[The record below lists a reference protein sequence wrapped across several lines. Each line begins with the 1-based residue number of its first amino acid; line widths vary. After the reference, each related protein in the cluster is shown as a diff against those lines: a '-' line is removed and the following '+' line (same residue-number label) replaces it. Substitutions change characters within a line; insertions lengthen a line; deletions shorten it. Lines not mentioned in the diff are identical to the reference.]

1 VVREAASGDVDGRYE
16 VVGRLG
22 RGAQGA
28 VLRVIDRGRGDRCVL
43 KAVEAIGEEDEAA
56 LVAEFR
62 HLTRLTH
69 PALVPVRDLG
79 RVEHEG
85 ALPRG
90 TVYVTADEVDGAPAL
105 SVAALEP
112 GERARAIWT
121 IAADVAA
128 ALAVVHGAGLVH
140 HDVAPGNVIVVGD
153 GADAR
158 AVLLDLGLCTVRGG
172 GGDARG
178 TPAYMAPE
186 ALAGRGD
193 PRSDLWSLGA
203 TLHHLAT
210 GAAFFDRGGLAETA
224 RAIVTLEPPAAALPG
239 GLAALVARLL
249 ARDPSRRP
257 PSALALA
264 DELDAIAG
272 ALDRPVRRRPRPAV
286 RAPAAAVALVG
297 ADAAIAA
304 VEQALAVAPCLRVWG
319 PPGASTAAVVAE
331 AVRRRQLAA
340 IAGAAALPAVV
351 RGDLDTVAD
360 RLGVALVA
368 ADADERA
375 AGRFAG
381 AVAAAAAGR
390 LVIAE
395 LAADPRAD
403 ALARA
408 AATAAGHVVV
418 VETRA
423 TAPAPRPG
431 VVAVEVGAASLTAI
445 AALAAAELGR
455 PVPVAWAESLH
466 RASAGLPALAAD
478 IARVAA
484 GRPDPLATLPEAIA
498 PDAAAVAD
506 AFARRALAAPAAE
519 RALLAAVAAWD
530 GRARTEAAA
539 ATAAALHADRDALV
553 AAAGAL
559 VAAGTLARDGDQ
571 LLLAAPLAA
580 AIAARLDD
588 ASRGALHATAAAWAT
603 FVGAPAAVRARHLL
617 GAPPVAGSAPVL
629 SEAAAAAL
637 ARGRSGDAL
646 ALGMAAIEVADD
658 EADCARTALV
668 VARAALVLGRYD
680 QAEGALGLAATVSA
694 TAQRARLLL
703 ARIRQRR
710 GDLDGAE
717 ALLAE
722 LAVTGD
728 DEAVGA
734 HARLLVARAR
744 YADAA
749 RIAGPVDRGRDRA
762 TSDAGHALR
771 LEAAGL
777 AALYQGDVDGAER
790 AFAGLEA
797 GAGDPASLGRALAL
811 RGMAAQQ
818 RSDLVSA
825 SALFARSSAALRD
838 GGDVHAAAV
847 ADLNAGTALSE
858 RGRFAEALPV
868 LAAAA
873 ADLAE
878 VGAVAE
884 RAAAE
889 FNRGNALLG
898 LGQLDAARAAG
909 EVALEHAA
917 RHGLPHIEVFAGLL
931 LGDVARRAGDRASAA
946 AHYRIAE
953 RLARAGGAPHAL
965 LSTLLPRAELAA
977 VDDPAAADALLDEA
991 ASIAASSDDRDR
1003 LALARGRVLLAT
1015 GDRDDAVADA
1025 LIEAARRAV
1034 RDDRVELAF
1043 RLTAVAAQLG
1053 RADRAVAQRRAADA
1067 AQLHARLAAAAAPAW
1082 TLALAD
1088 DLDGAELADLL
1099 APAAAPP
1106 PSPPPGAEVPRLRRL
1121 LALSRRLNGEGS
1133 LDRLLDDVIDA
1144 AIELTAAERGFL
1156 LLRGGREA
1164 AADELAVMV
1173 ARGFADG
1180 DLDGSGSSFSRSI
1193 AEKAAQSGEPVIT
1206 LDAGRDER
1214 FGAAAS
1220 VAAFRLRSVMAVPL
1234 RRKGQVAGCLYVDH
1248 RLRGGAFDDD
1258 AAALLLDLAD
1268 IAAVA
1273 IDNARLAADL
1283 RRQADEIDALNRR
1296 LAADIAD
1303 RDAELVA
1310 VRARLGR
1317 GRDALAGAYPS
1328 IIGRSPAVVAMLE
1341 RVERAARVALP
1352 VVIVG
1357 ESGTGKELIAR
1368 ALHEHGPRRDRP
1380 FVAVNCSAMPEPL
1393 LESELF
1399 GHVRGAFTGADRDR
1413 RGLFEVADGGTLFLD
1428 EVADTGPAMQAKLL
1442 RVLQDG
1448 TFRRV
1453 GDERVRR
1460 ADVRVVAATQRPLA
1474 ELAAAGRFRDDLRFR
1489 LEVIAIEAPPLRAR
1503 PGDIPLLIEHILAR
1517 VAGERPPRLT
1527 RGALRALELHA
1538 WPGNIR
1544 ELENA
1549 LARAVALGG
1558 EVIDVDDLPEGVARA
1573 RASRPAALPDQL
1585 TLKPAIAALER
1596 SYLDAALA
1604 RANGNQTV
1612 AARLLGLSRFG
1623 LQKKLR
1629 RLSGDDSDDET

>member
-1 VVREAASGDVDGRYE
+1 VDGRYE
-16 VVGRLG
+16 VVARLG

-28 VLRVIDRGRGDRCVL
+28 VLRVLDRGRGDHCVL
-43 KAVEAIGEEDEAA
+43 KAVEAIGEDGEAA

-62 HLTRLTH
+62 YLTRLAH

-79 RVEHEG
+79 RVERDG

-90 TVYVTADEVDGAPAL
+90 TVYVTADEVAGAPAL
-105 SVAALEP
+105 TVAALEP
-112 GERARAIWT
+112 GERARAIWAV
-121 IAADVAA
+121 AADVAA
-128 ALAVVHGAGLVH
+128 ALAIIHGAGLVH
-140 HDVAPGNVIVVGD
+140 HDVAPGNVLVVGD
-153 GADAR
+153 GIDAR
-158 AVLLDLGLCTVRGG
+158 AVLLDLGLCTVRGA

-210 GAAFFDRGGLAETA
+210 GEAVFARPTLADTA
-224 RAIVTLEPPAAALPG
+224 RAVVTVAPPPAPLPG
-239 GLAALVARLL
+239 GLAALIARLL
-249 ARDPSRRP
+249 ARDPAQRP
-257 PSALALA
+257 ASALALA

-286 RAPAAAVALVG
+286 RPPASATALVG
-297 ADAAIAA
+297 AEAAIAA
-304 VEQALAVAPCLRVWG
+304 TADALAVAPVLRVWG
-319 PPGASTAAVVAE
+319 PPGASTSAVVDE

-340 IAGAAALPAVV
+340 IAGGAALPPIV

-360 RLGVALVA
+360 RLGVAPA
-368 ADADERA
+368 AGDDRA
-375 AGRFAG
+375 AGHLAT
-381 AVAAAAAGR
+381 AVVRAAAGH
-390 LVIAE
+390 LIIAE
-395 LAADPRAD
+395 LAADARAD

-408 AATAAGHVVV
+408 AAVGGGHLVL

-423 TAPAPRPG
+423 AAPPARAG
-431 VVAVEVGAASLTAI
+431 VIAVEVGAASVDALAG
-445 AALAAAELGR
+445 LAAAELGR
-455 PVPVAWAESLH
+455 PVPAAWAESLH
-466 RASAGLPALAAD
+466 RASGGLPALAAD

-484 GRPDPLATLPEAIA
+484 ARPDPLAILPEAIA
-498 PDAAAVAD
+498 ANAGAVAA
-506 AFARRALAAPAAE
+506 AFARRALSAPPAE
-519 RALLAAVAAWD
+519 RAVLAAVAAWD
-530 GRARTEAAA
+530 GRARTEAVA

-559 VAAGTLARDGDQ
+559 VAAGSLARDGDE
-571 LLLAAPLAA
+571 LLLAGPLAA
-580 AIAARLDD
+580 AIVDELDP

-603 FVGAPAAVRARHLL
+603 FVGAPAAVRARHLVA
-617 GAPPVAGSAPVL
+617 APPVAGSSPVL
-629 SEAAAAAL
+629 AEAAAGAL
-637 ARGRSGDAL
+637 ARGRTGDAL
-646 ALGMAAIEVADD
+646 ALANAALEVADD
-658 EADCARTALV
+658 ESEAAESALL
-668 VARAALVLGRYD
+668 VARAALIAARYD
-680 QAEGALGLAATVSA
+680 QAENAAALAATTAGTSA
-694 TAQRARLLL
+694 RAQLLL
-703 ARIRQRR
+703 GRIRQRR

-717 ALLAE
+717 AVLAE
-722 LAVTGD
+722 LAATGD

-734 HARLLVARAR
+734 LARLLVARAR

-749 RIAGPVDRGRDRA
+749 RFAGPVDRPRDGA

-777 AALYQGDVDGAER
+777 AALYQGDADGADR

-797 GAGDPASLGRALAL
+797 AAADAASLGRALAL
-811 RGMAAQQ
+811 RGMVAQQ
-818 RSDLVSA
+818 RSDLVAA

-858 RGRFAEALPV
+858 RGRFAEALPM
-868 LAAAA
+868 LATAA
-873 ADLAE
+873 ADLGE

-898 LGQLDAARAAG
+898 LGQLGDARAAA
-909 EVALEHAA
+909 EAALDHAA

-953 RLARAGGAPHAL
+953 RVARAGGAPHAL
-965 LSTLLPRAELAA
+965 LSALLPRAEVTAA
-977 VDDPAAADALLDEA
+977 DDPAAADALLVEA
-991 ASIAASSDDRDR
+991 DALATSTDDRDR
-1003 LALARGRVLLAT
+1003 LALARGRVLVAT
-1015 GDRDDAVADA
+1015 GEPGDAVITEA
-1025 LIEAARRAV
+1025 LLDVARRAV

-1043 RLTAVAAQLG
+1043 RATAVAAQLARG
-1053 RADRAVAQRRAADA
+1053 DRGLAQRRAGDA

-1082 TLALAD
+1082 TLTLAD
-1088 DLDGAELADLL
+1088 DPDGAALADLL
-1099 APAAAPP
+1099 APAPAPP
-1106 PSPPPGAEVPRLRRL
+1106 AIVTAEVPRLRRL

-1156 LLRGGREA
+1156 ILRGGRGATA
-1164 AADELAVMV
+1164 ASTAALEVAV

-1180 DLDGSGSSFSRSI
+1180 DLDDGGPSFSRSI

-1234 RRKGQVAGCLYVDH
+1234 RQKGQVAGCLYVDH

-1283 RRQADEIDALNRR
+1283 RRQAEEIDGLNRR

-1303 RDAELVA
+1303 RDAELA
-1310 VRARLGR
+1310 QVRARLGR

-1328 IIGRSPAVVAMLE
+1328 IVGRSPAVVGMLE
-1341 RVERAARVALP
+1341 RIERAARVALP

-1368 ALHEHGPRRDRP
+1368 ALHDHGPRRERA

-1460 ADVRVVAATQRPLA
+1460 ADVRVIAATQRPLA
-1474 ELAAAGRFRDDLRFR
+1474 ELASAGRFRDDLRFR
-1489 LEVIAIEAPPLRAR
+1489 LEVIAIDAPPLRAR
-1503 PGDIPLLIEHILAR
+1503 DGDIPLLVEHVLAR
-1517 VAGERPPRLT
+1517 VAGGTPPRLT
-1527 RGALRALELHA
+1527 RAALRALEQHP
-1538 WPGNIR
+1538 WPGNVR

-1558 EVIDVDDLPEGVARA
+1558 EVIDVDDLPEAVVRTRGA
-1573 RASRPAALPDQL
+1573 RPAALPDDL
-1585 TLKPAIAALER
+1585 TLKPAVAALER
-1596 SYLDAALA
+1596 TYLDAALA
-1604 RANGNQTV
+1604 RAGGNQTV

-1629 RLSGDDSDDET
+1629 RLSGEDSED

>member
-1 VVREAASGDVDGRYE
+1 VREAEAGDVDGRYE
-16 VVGRLG
+16 VLGRLG

-28 VLRVIDRGRGDRCVL
+28 VLRVIDRGRGDTCVL
-43 KAVEAIGEEDEAA
+43 KAVEAIDEEAEAA

-62 HLTRLTH
+62 YLTRLTH

-79 RVEHEG
+79 RVEQDG

-105 SVAALEP
+105 SVALLEP

-121 IAADVAA
+121 VAADVAA
-128 ALAVVHGAGLVH
+128 GLAVVHGAGLVH
-140 HDVAPGNVIVVGD
+140 HDVAPGNVLVIGGGV
-153 GADAR
+153 DAR

-224 RAIVTLEPPAAALPG
+224 RAIVTADPPPVPLPAA
-239 GLAALVARLL
+239 LAALIARLL
-249 ARDPSRRP
+249 ARDPARRP
-257 PSALALA
+257 PSALALV

-272 ALDRPVRRRPRPAV
+272 ALDLPVRPRPRPAV

-297 ADAAIAA
+297 ADAALDA
-304 VEQALAVAPCLRVWG
+304 VAHALAVAPCLRVWG
-319 PPGASTAAVVAE
+319 PPGASTAAVVTE
-331 AVRRRQLAA
+331 AIRRRQRAA
-340 IAGAAALPAVV
+340 IGGAAAMPAIV

-360 RLGVALVA
+360 RLGVAMA
-368 ADADERA
+368 GAEADDRA
-375 AGRFAG
+375 AGRFAR
-381 AVAAAAAGR
+381 AVAGAAAGR
-390 LVIAE
+390 VVIAE
-395 LAADPRAD
+395 LGADPRAD
-403 ALARA
+403 PLARA
-408 AATAAGHVVV
+408 AASCSGHVVI
-418 VETRA
+418 VETR
-423 TAPAPRPG
+423 TAAPPPRPG
-431 VVAVEVGAASLTAI
+431 VVAVAVGAASLDAI
-445 AALAAAELGR
+445 AALAAGELGR
-455 PVPVAWAESLH
+455 RVPVAWAESLH

-484 GRPDPLATLPEAIA
+484 GRPDPLAVLPETIA
-498 PDAAAVAD
+498 ADAAAVAE
-506 AFARRALAAPAAE
+506 AFAHRALAAPVAE

-539 ATAAALHADRDALV
+539 ATAAALHADRDELV

-559 VAAGTLARDGDQ
+559 VAAGTLARDGDE
-571 LLLAAPLAA
+571 LILAAPLAA
-580 AIAARLDD
+580 ALAAALDD
-588 ASRGALHATAAAWAT
+588 RSRGALHATAAAWAT

-617 GAPPVAGSAPVL
+617 GAPPVAGAAPVL
-629 SEAAAAAL
+629 SEAASAAL

-646 ALGMAAIEVADD
+646 AFGMAAIEVADD
-658 EADCARTALV
+658 EADCAVTALV
-668 VARAALVLGRYD
+668 VARAALVLARYD
-680 QAEGALGLAATVSA
+680 QAEGAAGLAATMPA
-694 TAQRARLLL
+694 TAQRARLLI

-717 ALLAE
+717 AVLAE
-722 LAVTGD
+722 LAGGGD

-749 RIAGPVDRGRDRA
+749 RVAGPVDRPRAGA

-777 AALYQGDVDGAER
+777 AALYQGNVDDAER
-790 AFAGLEA
+790 AFAGLETS
-797 GAGDPASLGRALAL
+797 AGDAASLGRALAL
-811 RGMAAQQ
+811 RGMVAQQ
-818 RSDLVSA
+818 RGDLVSA

-909 EVALEHAA
+909 EAALDHAA

-931 LGDVARRAGDRASAA
+931 LGDVARRDGDRASAA

-953 RLARAGGAPHAL
+953 RVARAGGAPHAL

-1003 LALARGRVLLAT
+1003 LALARGRVLLAG
-1015 GDRDDAVADA
+1015 GDRDDGVADA
-1025 LIEAARRAV
+1025 LVEAARRAV

-1043 RLTAVAAQLG
+1043 RLMAVAAQLG
-1053 RADRAVAQRRAADA
+1053 RADRAVAHRRAGEA

-1082 TLALAD
+1082 TLSLAD
-1088 DLDGAELADLL
+1088 DPDGGELADLL
-1099 APAAAPP
+1099 APAPAPP
-1106 PSPPPGAEVPRLRRL
+1106 PSATGAEVPRLRRL

-1156 LLRGGREA
+1156 LLRGGRDGA
-1164 AADELAVMV
+1164 AGELAVVV

-1180 DLDGSGSSFSRSI
+1180 DLDGGAPSFSRSI
-1193 AEKAAQSGEPVIT
+1193 AEQAAQSGEPVIT

-1268 IAAVA
+1268 IAAIA

-1368 ALHEHGPRRDRP
+1368 ALHEHGPRRERP

-1448 TFRRV
+1448 SFRRV
-1453 GDERVRR
+1453 GDEGVRR

-1503 PGDIPLLIEHILAR
+1503 PGDIPLLVEHVLAR

-1558 EVIDVDDLPEGVARA
+1558 EVIDVDDLPEGMARA
-1573 RASRPAALPDQL
+1573 RAARPAALPDQL

-1596 SYLDAALA
+1596 AYLDAALA
-1604 RANGNQTV
+1604 RASGNQTV

-1629 RLSGDDSDDET
+1629 RLSGEDSDD

>member
-28 VLRVIDRGRGDRCVL
+28 VLQVIDRGRGDRCVL

-62 HLTRLTH
+62 YLTRLTH

-79 RVEHEG
+79 RVEHDG

-105 SVAALEP
+105 SVATLEP

-140 HDVAPGNVIVVGD
+140 HDVAPGNVIVVGA

-224 RAIVTLEPPAAALPG
+224 RAIVTLEPPPAALPG

-249 ARDPSRRP
+249 AKDPSRRP

-264 DELDAIAG
+264 DELDAVAG

-319 PPGASTAAVVAE
+319 PPGASTSAVVAE
-331 AVRRRQLAA
+331 AIRRRQLAA
-340 IAGAAALPAVV
+340 IAGAAALPPVV

-360 RLGVALVA
+360 RLGVAVVA

-381 AVAAAAAGR
+381 AVAAAAGR

-395 LAADPRAD
+395 LAADTRAD

-418 VETRA
+418 VETRL

-466 RASAGLPALAAD
+466 RASAGLPTLAAD
-478 IARVAA
+478 IARVAVA
-484 GRPDPLATLPEAIA
+484 RPDPLATLPEAIA
-498 PDAAAVAD
+498 ADAAAVAD

-559 VAAGTLARDGDQ
+559 VAAGTLARDGDE
-571 LLLAAPLAA
+571 LVLAAPLAT
-580 AIAARLDD
+580 AIGARLDD

-603 FVGAPAAVRARHLL
+603 FVGAPAAVRARHLR

-629 SEAAAAAL
+629 SEAATAAL

-658 EADCARTALV
+658 EADCALTALV

-680 QAEGALGLAATVSA
+680 QAEGAVGLAATVPA

-722 LAVTGD
+722 LAAAGD

-749 RIAGPVDRGRDRA
+749 RIAGPVDRARDGA

-873 ADLAE
+873 ADLGE

-909 EVALEHAA
+909 EAALEHAA

-977 VDDPAAADALLDEA
+977 VDDPATAELLLDEA

-1053 RADRAVAQRRAADA
+1053 RGGDRAVAQHRAGDA

-1099 APAAAPP
+1099 APSPAPP
-1106 PSPPPGAEVPRLRRL
+1106 PAPTGAEVPRLRRL

-1156 LLRGGREA
+1156 LLRGGRGA

-1180 DLDGSGSSFSRSI
+1180 DLDGSGPSFSRSI
-1193 AEKAAQSGEPVIT
+1193 AEQAAQSGEPVIT

-1368 ALHEHGPRRDRP
+1368 ALHEHGPRRERP

-1527 RGALRALELHA
+1527 RGALRALELHT

-1629 RLSGDDSDDET
+1629 RLSGEDSDDE